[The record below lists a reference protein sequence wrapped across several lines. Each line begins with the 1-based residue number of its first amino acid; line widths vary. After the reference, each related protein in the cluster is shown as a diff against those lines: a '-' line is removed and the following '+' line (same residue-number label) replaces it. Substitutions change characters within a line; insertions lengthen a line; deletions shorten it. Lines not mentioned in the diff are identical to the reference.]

1 MTMTERE
8 NLLRVINKQE
18 PAWLP
23 RKGVLPYPDADP
35 EEHKPCSI
43 GVRPEIFPPKRGP
56 KGGRIDMFGVEY
68 EGAENICGQELPM
81 PNKFILDDVRKW
93 RDIIKVPSLDGVDW
107 RAIAEK
113 AVANVDRHESCV
125 QMGGT
130 SGFFQQ
136 LMSFM
141 GFTEGL
147 CALQEEPEECM
158 ALFDYLCT
166 YNETV
171 AKNLIGYIKPEI
183 YGVSDDTATA
193 RSPFISREMYRNI
206 IMPFHAR
213 MAKIGSELGLPIDMH
228 CCGRCEDFIEDWR
241 EFGVTFWNPAQITND
256 LVGIKAKYGNDLVL
270 NGCWDSQ
277 GPAGWPGAEE
287 EFVRG
292 EVRKCIDAYAPGGGF
307 CFMACI
313 YGEKDDK
320 KAWTHALWVTDEY
333 NKYGRTFYKK
343 LG

>member
-1 MTMTERE
+1 MTERE

-256 LVGIKAKYGNDLVL
+256 LVGIKAKYGNRLVIA
-270 NGCWDSQ
+270 GGWD
-277 GPAGWPGAEE
+277 GRGRLLAPDVTEE
-287 EFVRG
+287 EIRQSVRDTM
-292 EVRKCIDAYAPGGGF
+292 DAYAVSGGF
-307 CFMACI
+307 CWAGGFMGALGDPEPVRKNDI
-313 YGEKDDK
+313 LKDE
-320 KAWTHALWVTDEY
+320 AR
-333 NKYGRTFYKK
+333 KYGATFYKK
-343 LG
+343 